1 MTQFLEL
8 CGGAPPKTW
17 SGDLL
22 VAAGILKGG
31 FFVLSPNA
39 LILSNSPSRW
49 RAELTRSKAAAVAD
63 RPFVTVSFAV
73 SEDLCLSSTR
83 GAPSRVSCDEAL
95 QVTHELRT
103 AHDALL
109 VGVGTVLSDDPV
121 LTTRLAQGPSPIRV
135 VLDSRLRTPAGARV
149 LRSTSQPPLLI
160 TTSLAT
166 DAREAELSQAG
177 AEVLRVA
184 ADPRG
189 VALSSALAKLRSRGV
204 GSLMVEGGSDVLE
217 SFFSAGLID
226 FLAVTISPQ
235 RLDNPQA
242 VRLGPHARAAL
253 AGWKR
258 SPERVGVDAL
268 FSGPLHAAVKA
279 AS

>member
-1 MTQFLEL
+1 MPL
-8 CGGAPPKTW
+8 
-17 SGDLL
+17 
-22 VAAGILKGG
+22 
-31 FFVLSPNA
+31 
-39 LILSNSPSRW
+39 
-49 RAELTRSKAAAVAD
+49 D

-95 QVTHELRT
+95 RVTHELRT
-103 AHDALL
+103 AHEALL

-121 LTTRLAQGPSPIRV
+121 LTTRLALGPSPLRV
-135 VLDSRLRTPAGARV
+135 VLDSRLRTPASARV
-149 LRSTSQPPLLI
+149 LRSTAQAPLLI

-166 DAREAELSQAG
+166 EAREEELAQAG
-177 AEVLRVA
+177 AEILRVA
-184 ADPRG
+184 SDPRG
-189 VALSSALAKLRSRGV
+189 VALPAALTRLRTRGV
-204 GSLMVEGGSDVLE
+204 TSVMVEGGSDVLE
-217 SFFSAGLID
+217 SFFSTGLID

-235 RLDNPQA
+235 RLDNAQA

-253 AGWKR
+253 AGWMR

-268 FSGPLHAAVKA
+268 FSGPLLATVKA

>member
-1 MTQFLEL
+1 
-8 CGGAPPKTW
+8 
-17 SGDLL
+17 
-22 VAAGILKGG
+22 
-31 FFVLSPNA
+31 VL
-39 LILSNSPSRW
+39 
-49 RAELTRSKAAAVAD
+49 D

-73 SEDLCLSSTR
+73 SEDLCLSATR
-83 GAPSRVSCDEAL
+83 GAPTRVSCDEAM

-121 LTTRLAQGPSPIRV
+121 LTARLASGPSPLRV
-135 VLDSRLRTPAGARV
+135 VLDSRLRTPAHARV
-149 LRSTSQPPLLI
+149 LRSNAQAPLLI
-160 TTSLAT
+160 TTPLAT
-166 DAREAELSQAG
+166 EARADELSQAG

-189 VALSSALAKLRSRGV
+189 VALPAALQKLRARGV
-204 GSLMVEGGSDVLE
+204 GSVMVEGGADVLE
-217 SFFSAGLID
+217 SFFAFGLID

-253 AGWKR
+253 STWKR
-258 SPERVGVDAL
+258 SPERVGVDSL
-268 FSGPLHAAVKA
+268 FSGPLLAAVKA